1 MENKELE
8 KQGEENSIRLPDGK
22 FKKGHNLTKV
32 RGNQHNVW
40 RNQMLALYRKI
51 VTKAE
56 MAKVVRAV
64 LDKAKK
70 GDVHCIK
77 EVLERTL
84 GKEGMNVNIDTDKG
98 NINLQIAIGNTI
110 HPQLP
115 DANTGQSEQ
124 LESKIDNAQFPP
136 IDVVSQHHIE
146 GGKQEQE

>member
-8 KQGEENSIRLPDGK
+8 KQGEGNSIRLPDGK

-84 GKEGMNVNIDTDKG
+84 GKEGMNVNIDTEDG
-98 NINLQIAIGNTI
+98 NINLQIAVGNNI
-110 HPQLP
+110 YPQLQE
-115 DANTGQSEQ
+115 ANMGQSGQ
-124 LESKIDNAQFPP
+124 LESIIDQPALPPTESKEGAQ
-136 IDVVSQHHIE
+136 
-146 GGKQEQE
+146 